1 MKIFK
6 SQWSNIIFIVIILA
20 LIIPQTRKPIQIFVN
35 KLIAFAPSVNDEED
49 YEKISDYNW
58 VLEDIRGNRI
68 EFSNYKN
75 EVVIVNF
82 WATWCPPCLAEMP
95 SFQELYEDYGD
106 RVKFFFVTNEEHET
120 VDAFLKRKRFG
131 LPTYK
136 MLNKAPE
143 PMDGRTLPTT
153 YVLDKQGNIVVDKV
167 GSADW
172 NSDSFRK
179 TLDKLLAE

>member
-6 SQWSNIIFIVIILA
+6 NKWGDILLIIFILA

-35 KLIAFAPSVNDEED
+35 KVISFAPSVNDEDEW
-49 YEKISDYNW
+49 EKIADYNW
-58 VLEDIRGNRI
+58 ILQDINGRRV
-68 EFSNYKN
+68 EFSDFKD

-95 SFQELYEDYGD
+95 DFQKLYEDYGGKA
-106 RVKFFFVTNEEHET
+106 KFFFVTNEQHET
-120 VDAFLKRKRFG
+120 VLTFLRKKRYT

-136 MLNKAPE
+136 MLTKAPG

-153 YVLDKQGNIVVDKV
+153 YVLDKKGNIVVDKV
-167 GSADW
+167 GAANW

-179 TLDKLLAE
+179 TLDKLLGQ